1 MSTRVLLFIVPSET
15 SEGAGNAG
23 RAMRPQPRMQNKKHT
38 SIVTTGS
45 PEQPGIPRAMVL
57 TVSFALSPVT
67 GLYCHCHQQ
76 VPTCQLDASVGA
88 SGPHDFAVRLSTFVK
103 HAAAS
108 TASRPTSVT
117 IAKRPSEGRD
127 GGVYKSDL
135 GESRT
140 DLFSAKALDW
150 RNQASDLI
158 CLSGKERKSALC
170 ASHHLRHGRACPGH
184 PRPTSVAPRTWM
196 PGTSPG
202 MTKGKRRN
210 ARRHFVGRIT
220 LSLIRALSPG
230 QSKKPG
236 SGRMTAPG

>member
-170 ASHHLRHGRACPGH
+170 ASHHLRHGRACPG
-184 PRPTSVAPRTWM
+184 
-196 PGTSPG
+196 